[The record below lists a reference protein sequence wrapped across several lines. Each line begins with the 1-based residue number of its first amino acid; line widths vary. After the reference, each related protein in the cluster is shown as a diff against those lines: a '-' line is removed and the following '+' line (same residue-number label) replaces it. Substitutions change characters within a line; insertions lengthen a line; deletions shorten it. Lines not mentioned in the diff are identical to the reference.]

1 MRSYYLLYVRVVLLL
16 RIPLCS
22 SARRGQAK
30 RQLPPLQMRPSKSL
44 LPSLVALS
52 PLLSKAVYVSAY
64 HVPPTRQD
72 PVGDPAA
79 SEAETLRVPTSQESA
94 VLARRIL
101 RLQSIGTMSTVFQ
114 RASAVG
120 GAEDDDDDDD
130 DGSSGNSGSSGGSNG
145 VPTTEAWASA
155 ANSAVEGAP
164 LGLMDYYAD
173 CEADTGNPTV
183 LTVAIGTT
191 FRNVAAG
198 SNISLSTRWH
208 PHYPDDRPYSAA
220 SLPRFSLIGYLEDM
234 SPAEV
239 ERYDVEVCFARRH
252 PDAVLW
258 YPGNRIRHPSRW
270 TRLVV
275 TNVFWL
281 GGFGD
286 VAYLGWIPLDEWRN
300 VTSADIERVRLPG
313 ERKRHEPSFEL

>member
-1 MRSYYLLYVRVVLLL
+1 
-16 RIPLCS
+16 
-22 SARRGQAK
+22 
-30 RQLPPLQMRPSKSL
+30 MRPSKSL
-44 LPSLVALS
+44 LPSLVAL
-52 PLLSKAVYVSAY
+52 LLLVGNAVYVSAY
-64 HVPPTRQD
+64 HVPPMQD
-72 PVGDPAA
+72 RVGGPAA

-114 RASAVG
+114 HVSAVG
-120 GAEDDDDDDD
+120 GAEDEDE
-130 DGSSGNSGSSGGSNG
+130 GSNG
-145 VPTTEAWASA
+145 GSGGGSVATTGASLSA

-173 CEADTGNPTV
+173 CEGDTGNPTV
-183 LTVAIGTT
+183 LTVSMGTT

-208 PHYPDDRPYSAA
+208 PHYPDDRPYYSAA

-234 SPAEV
+234 SPADV
-239 ERYDVEVCFARRH
+239 ERYDIKACFARRH
-252 PDAVLW
+252 PDARLW
-258 YPGNRIRHPSRW
+258 YPGNFINHPSRW

-300 VTSADIERVRLPG
+300 VTSTDIERVRLPG
-313 ERKRHEPSFEL
+313 ETKRRESSFEL